1 MDYQNLTGQII
12 EQVGGQQ
19 NIQNLAHCATR
30 LRFSLYDD
38 NKANAETIK
47 KLQGVLG
54 VTKGGGQFQVIIGND
69 VEKVYNIMSDSLGLS
84 EGSSDQKNNKSIG
97 ARLIDTISSIFAPI
111 LPVITASGM
120 LKAVLALFTAFKWIN
135 PATSTGYQV
144 INFMA
149 DAAFYF
155 LPIFLAISAAK
166 KFKCNIYL
174 AAMLGGILLHP
185 NFVTMVAAARESG
198 HAIKIGFLPIYNATY
213 ASTVIPIILT
223 VWLMS
228 YVERLV
234 KKYSPDAVA
243 FFSVPMITVLVTGL
257 ASLVVLGPL
266 GYVVGNYIVDIVMF
280 LDKTAGWLV
289 PTVLGTFMPL
299 LVLTGTHYGIMPI
312 GANNVMSLGYDSMI
326 GPGNLPSNI
335 AQGGAALAVG
345 IKSKKSEI
353 KQLAFSSGITAV
365 CGITE
370 PALFGINIRFKTPLY
385 AAMAGGG
392 IGGLFIGLMGV
403 RRFGTGSPGLL
414 TLPVYIGG
422 NGMTNFI
429 NACIA
434 CVIAFVAA
442 FIISYILFNEDKMV
456 AAEQSLEKETLDFT
470 KSSSVTTVM
479 APVSGDLIPIQD
491 VADNVFAEEMI
502 GKGCAIIPNEN
513 LFVSPVNGI
522 ITALYDTNHAIGLK
536 ATTGAEVL
544 IHIGLDTVKL
554 DGQYFTAQVK
564 IGDSVTIGTPLMHV
578 ELDKIEAAGYDI
590 TTPIVI
596 TNSADYTEILPID
609 PTPVNAGQAILKIVR

>member
-1 MDYQNLTGQII
+1 MDYQNLSDQII
-12 EQVGGQQ
+12 DLVGGQQ
-19 NIQNLAHCATR
+19 NVQNLAHCATR

-38 NKANAETIK
+38 NKASAEKIK
-47 KLQGVLG
+47 ALQGVLG

-69 VEKVYNIMSDSLGLS
+69 VEKVYNVASESLGLS
-84 EGSSDQKNNKSIG
+84 ESGSDQKSNKSIG

-120 LKAVLALFTAFKWIN
+120 LKAVLALLTAFKWID

-166 KFKCNIYL
+166 KFKCNLYL

-185 NFVTMVAAARESG
+185 NFIAMVAASRESG
-198 HAIKIGFLPIYNATY
+198 QAIKIGFLPIYNATY

-257 ASLVVLGPL
+257 AALVVLGPL
-266 GYVVGNYIVDIVMF
+266 GYIVGNYIVDIVMF

-289 PTVLGTFMPL
+289 PTALGTFMPL

-422 NGMTNFI
+422 KGMTNFF
-429 NACIA
+429 NACLA

-442 FIISYILFNEDKMV
+442 FIISYILFKEEKV
-456 AAEQSLEKETLDFT
+456 LAAETALESETLDFT
-470 KSSSVTTVM
+470 KKSSVTTIM
-479 APVSGDLIPIQD
+479 APISGQFIPIQD
-491 VADNVFAEEMI
+491 VADHVFAEEMI
-502 GKGCAIIPNEN
+502 GKGCAIVPNDT
-513 LFVSPVNGI
+513 LFVSPVDGTV
-522 ITALYDTNHAIGLK
+522 TALYNTNHAIGLK
-536 ATTGAEVL
+536 SNDGTEIL

-554 DGQYFTAQVK
+554 DGKYFTAQTK
-564 IGDSVTIGTPLMHV
+564 IGDTVTVGTPLMLV
-578 ELDKIEAAGYDI
+578 DLEAIKAAGYDT

-596 TNSADYTEILPID
+596 TNSADYTEVLPID
-609 PTPVNAGQAILKIVR
+609 TGTVKQRQAILKAVR